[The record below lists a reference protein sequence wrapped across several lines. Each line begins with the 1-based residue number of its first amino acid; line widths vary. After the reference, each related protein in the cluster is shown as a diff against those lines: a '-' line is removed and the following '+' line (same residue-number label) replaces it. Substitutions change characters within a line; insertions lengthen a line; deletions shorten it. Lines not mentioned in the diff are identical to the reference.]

1 MDDRFYNNRRPIITR
16 YRLPMLS
23 YHLFWSIADEI
34 MVGSIIINYLRD
46 YGEYNPCEFMRAK
59 LLPIPLR

>member
-1 MDDRFYNNRRPIITR
+1 MYDRFYNNRRPIITG
-16 YRLPMLS
+16 YRLAMLS

-34 MVGSIIINYLRD
+34 MVGSIIINYPRD
-46 YGEYNPCEFMRAK
+46 YGEYNPCEYMRDK